1 MLPACPAA
9 CDSPDLLGL
18 EQLPRRAIDLGIE
31 QITAAVTAGGSP
43 TKTLLQPA
51 GRLLVATGGTPR
63 QRADWLL
70 EVALRWQDQGTPAA
84 PDTDGRSPLQLTR
97 CDGRQLA
104 KELRRCRDDGSLDP
118 LRKLLLFGPA
128 PPTARDRYRRSR
140 PPASSKPTLILV
152 NRIDQAAGNADNHW
166 LLCQLLDAI
175 LLTPT
180 LLAVTLP
187 EHPGCLSLAPAV
199 ESRLTGGLL
208 VPLYQAAP
216 SGKQKRPERPPS
228 VRRIIATVARYYGVS
243 PVDILGSSQRRCH
256 VRPRGLAIHCLRL
269 LTGKSTHAIGLACG
283 GRDHTTI
290 LHSLRVTARLLRVD
304 PALSGDLDAILEK
317 LNPRSVGLSER
328 R

>member
-18 EQLPRRAIDLGIE
+18 EQLPRRAIELGIE
-31 QITAAVTAGGSP
+31 QIAAAVTAGGSP

-128 PPTARDRYRRSR
+128 PPAARDRYRRSR
-140 PPASSKPTLILV
+140 PPATSKPTLILV
-152 NRIDQAAGNADNHW
+152 NRIDQAAGNADNQW

-187 EHPGCLSLAPAV
+187 GHPGCLSLAPAV

-216 SGKQKRPERPPS
+216 SGKQNRPERPPS

-243 PVDILGSSQRRCH
+243 PADILGSSQRRCH

-269 LTGKSTHAIGLACG
+269 LTGKSTHALGLACG

-304 PALSGDLDAILEK
+304 PALSGDLAAILEK
-317 LNPRSVGLSER
+317 LNPRSVGLSKR
-328 R
+328 C